1 MDISNAI
8 ESSQMFFSTQQ
19 LAAVDAF
26 GKGRN
31 LFLTGSAG
39 CGKTATLK
47 EICARAK
54 KTGIKMG
61 ITSTTGSSAILIGGR
76 TIHSF
81 LGIGL
86 GQKSAEE
93 LALWAKQKSKH
104 IVKMLRAL
112 HALVIEEVSMMDA
125 VLFQKV
131 SRYLSII
138 RECDAPFGGLQIVLI
153 GDFCQLPPVSKSAS
167 FCFNSMAWEEL
178 AMDVVLLTTQFRQK
192 DDTEMQAV
200 LDEVR
205 WGTCSDETLAKIQSF
220 QVTESNGVQPTQLFS
235 NNVDVD
241 NINETAFAKHVDAT
255 KEAVKVYKAT
265 YGSNELGSRSFMTSS
280 KVPEEVKLCVGAQV
294 VVTWNV
300 NQAAGIVNGTRG
312 TVSSMLDTGTGIVVK
327 LKNGIEYPIEMITIK
342 GSASMVSI
350 TYLPIRLAYA
360 ITIHRAQGMTLD
372 SVIVDLSKVFE
383 SGQAY
388 TAISRVRDRNS
399 ITVTGV
405 DKSSFKLHP
414 QVLAFYKNLKEA

>member
-1 MDISNAI
+1 
-8 ESSQMFFSTQQ
+8 
-19 LAAVDAF
+19 
-26 GKGRN
+26 
-31 LFLTGSAG
+31 
-39 CGKTATLK
+39 
-47 EICARAK
+47 
-54 KTGIKMG
+54 
-61 ITSTTGSSAILIGGR
+61 
-76 TIHSF
+76 
-81 LGIGL
+81 
-86 GQKSAEE
+86 
-93 LALWAKQKSKH
+93 
-104 IVKMLRAL
+104 MLRAL

-220 QVTESNGVQPTQLFS
+220 KVTESNGVQPTQLFS

-255 KEAVKVYKAT
+255 KETVKVYKAT

-312 TVSSMLDTGTGIVVK
+312 TVSSMLDTGIVIK